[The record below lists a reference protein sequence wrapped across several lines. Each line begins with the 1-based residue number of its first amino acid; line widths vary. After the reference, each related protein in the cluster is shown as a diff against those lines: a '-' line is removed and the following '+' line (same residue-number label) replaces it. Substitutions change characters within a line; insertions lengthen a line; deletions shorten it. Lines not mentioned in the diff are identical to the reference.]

1 MAENKPANLAEGL
14 ILFQNSVSTIESNR
28 SGQYGKFADLPHI
41 LSVIRPALQKA
52 GLAVSQVASNVNGE
66 PGLKTV
72 LTHDSGEKLEDI
84 TPLCINKEPM
94 VTKQGKVIPPNPMME
109 WGKSMTYTRRYALQ
123 SILGI
128 CMGLEDNEP
137 EENDPVDP
145 APTVTQTQQS
155 KPAAKAQ
162 AKPDLGQKIAPGMAA
177 DWVNFIKAQPKE
189 WTQPMLKAFVL
200 EFKTGDKKV
209 SECITHDI
217 HTVWLSTYVNNHP
230 APNQAE
236 AAAK

>member
-1 MAENKPANLAEGL
+1 MADKKTANLAEAL
-14 ILFQNSVSTIESNR
+14 IHFQNTVSTIDGNAR
-28 SGQYGKFADLPHI
+28 SRFGKFADLPNI
-41 LSVIRPALQKA
+41 LNVIRPALREA
-52 GLAVSQVASNVNGE
+52 GLSLSQVADSVNGE

-72 LTHDSGEKLEDI
+72 LSHTSGERLEGI
-84 TPLCINKEPM
+84 TPLCIYKEPM
-94 VTKQGKVIPPNPMME
+94 ITKEGKVIPPNPMME

-123 SILGI
+123 SVLGI

-137 EENDPVDP
+137 EENDPVE
-145 APTVTQTQQS
+145 PTATPTQTQQAQ
-155 KPAAKAQ
+155 PAAKAQ
-162 AKPDLGQKIAPGMAA
+162 SKPDQGQKIAPGMAA
-177 DWVNFIKAQPKE
+177 DWVSFIKAQPKE